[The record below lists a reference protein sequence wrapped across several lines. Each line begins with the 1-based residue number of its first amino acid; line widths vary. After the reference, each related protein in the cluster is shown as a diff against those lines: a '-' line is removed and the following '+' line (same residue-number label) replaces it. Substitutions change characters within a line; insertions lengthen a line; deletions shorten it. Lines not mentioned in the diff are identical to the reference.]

1 MTRSVIAVLLIAL
14 LVVGV
19 GVAVSARLEVGATS
33 STAAPS
39 TPPTVASAL
48 AASPTTPAL
57 PSTAPLNEGS
67 QPSSTAMVTM
77 RKGSVESR
85 RGAGPW
91 QALDDGAVL
100 SENDVVRT
108 GRRAEVE
115 LRFGEQIE
123 VRLSPRSELTIRDLS
138 EAVSRIR
145 LDQGHVTAVVGSTG
159 QVLRVQV
166 RNTDAEVRSE
176 RGAFGLATDGNGQLA
191 VAATTGR
198 VSVETPKAA
207 VDVAEG
213 QFTTVVGDQAPTP
226 PTALPASLFLKVGAL
241 AATQTNQA
249 ATTVRGTTAP
259 GAVVRIGD
267 HVAPADASGSFAVKV
282 PLREGLN
289 ELRVEVVDA
298 AGRWQDQALPP
309 ITVDR
314 SKPPLDAAIQWGRRE

>member
-1 MTRSVIAVLLIAL
+1 MTRAVVAVLLVAL
-14 LVVGV
+14 LIIGV

-33 STAAPS
+33 SRAATSTPATVVSPPTSSTATPAPPATAPS
-39 TPPTVASAL
+39 M
-48 AASPTTPAL
+48 
-57 PSTAPLNEGS
+57 EGEL
-67 QPSSTAMVTM
+67 PSSTATVTM

-91 QALDDGAVL
+91 QALNDGAIL

-108 GRRAEVE
+108 GRRAEVK

-207 VDVAEG
+207 VEVAEG
-213 QFTTVVGDQAPTP
+213 QFTTVVANEVPAP

-249 ATTVRGTTAP
+249 ATTVRGKTSP

-267 HVAPADASGSFAVKV
+267 HVAPADASGSFEVKV
-282 PLREGLN
+282 PLQEGRN
-289 ELRVEVVDA
+289 ELHVEVVDA
-298 AGRWQDQALPP
+298 AGRRRDQALPP
-309 ITVDR
+309 IIVDR